1 MINHQDTTIF
11 NGIVGTTT
19 SLGATAFSLLP
30 QVETWLRISSLVIGL
45 VIAILTL
52 DKILKERKK
61 NK

>member
-1 MINHQDTTIF
+1 MINHHDTTIF
-11 NGIVGTTT
+11 NGIIGTTT

-52 DKILKERKK
+52 DKILKERKR